1 MKPVGLQM
9 RRRAFITLLGGMTV
23 AGPFAAAAA
32 GARPRIGVL
41 DINSAESDAPNIA
54 AFREGLQHLGYV
66 AGRTVDIDFRYSN
79 GNASALTALAQELVQ
94 LKPDVVLASA
104 PSPTR
109 ALKRAA
115 PALPIVCPAL
125 SDSFVPSFA
134 ASFAHPGGSVT
145 GIASDVEGLIGKLT
159 ELALDAIPGATRI
172 GFLANPAGASMARF
186 AQQVRSTAEARRVAF
201 SIENVEKIDDLDGA
215 FQRLG
220 EKKVQ
225 AAIVPANGML
235 QAGRPRIIELSLA
248 MRLPLIFA
256 QLDGVRAGGLASYG
270 IKASES
276 YRRAAFYVD
285 KIVKGAAPGDIPIEF
300 PTHIELVIN
309 LKTAKTLGLAIPP
322 TLLARA
328 DEVIE

>member
-1 MKPVGLQM
+1 MK
-9 RRRAFITLLGGMTV
+9 RREIIALFGCTV
-23 AGPFAAAAA
+23 AAWPLVAIAA

-41 DINSAESDAPNIA
+41 DINSAESNASNIA
-54 AFREGLQHLGYV
+54 AFREGLQRLGYV
-66 AGRTVDIDFRYSN
+66 EGRTVDIDFRYSN

-109 ALKRAA
+109 ALKGAA
-115 PALPIVCPAL
+115 SALPIVCPSL
-125 SDSFVPSFA
+125 SDSFVPSLA
-134 ASFAHPGGSVT
+134 ASFSHPGGSVT
-145 GIASDVEGLIGKLT
+145 GIASDVEGLIGKLV
-159 ELALDAIPGATRI
+159 ELALDAIPGTTRV